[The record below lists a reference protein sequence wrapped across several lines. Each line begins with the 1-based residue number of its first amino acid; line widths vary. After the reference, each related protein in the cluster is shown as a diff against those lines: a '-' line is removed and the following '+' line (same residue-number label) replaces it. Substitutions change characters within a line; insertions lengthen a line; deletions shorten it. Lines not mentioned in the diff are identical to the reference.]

1 MPKLPKTV
9 RLPSG
14 EMVNV
19 EASKNYGEFFAKG
32 GGVGKLTKVKP
43 GTVTEKEMK
52 DAGGLMMG
60 ERKDAGMNRED
71 SFEWDKD
78 VF

>member
-14 EMVNV
+14 EMVDV
-19 EASKNYGEFFAKG
+19 PTTYDAFFARSG
-32 GGVGKLTKVKP
+32 SGSAGGKLTKARP
-43 GTVTEKEMK
+43 AKEQK
-52 DAGGLMMG
+52 ETKGGLMMG
-60 ERKDAGMNRED
+60 ERKEGAMNRED